1 MFKKRARPAEGLRS
15 GATSAEG
22 DGAEEA
28 VVVPAAAVR
37 LSGIVSSNSKAKSS
51 DSVVMSFE
59 SSRTAVSAVTSLVDL
74 AAENE
79 EIEEDRAREARE
91 ALARAEAAN
100 DPSIYRGKGA
110 YHEYVQKRE
119 KIDKKAC
126 ALGPIRAPTS
136 IKTSSVFDYKPDV
149 CKVSDS
155 LLFFLRSRSIMY
167 VHVRFSSVATG
178 LQRDRVLHVW

>member
-91 ALARAEAAN
+91 ALARAEAAKRRVPRIRSEAREN
-100 DPSIYRGKGA
+100 R
-110 YHEYVQKRE
+110 QKSL
-119 KIDKKAC
+119 C
-126 ALGPIRAPTS
+126 IRAHPRPD
-136 IKTSSVFDYKPDV
+136 IYQNVFGV
-149 CKVSDS
+149 
-155 LLFFLRSRSIMY
+155 
-167 VHVRFSSVATG
+167 
-178 LQRDRVLHVW
+178 